1 MSEKL
6 KLKSIREI
14 LDKSFYIPAYQRG
27 YRWSS
32 RQVIDLLDDIWE
44 FALKK
49 KKEEGEFYCLQPVVV
64 KKDNEKFRVI
74 DGQQRLTT
82 LFIILKFFEQHIKYS
97 FTGVKRFYTL
107 EYETR
112 NKQNID
118 SNNFLENIRDIENF
132 KDNNSNI
139 IPNIE
144 TIDFY
149 YMSNTY
155 ITIKQWFDKQDKD
168 INPFLQVLLNSDV
181 EIKNKE
187 KIDVANNVRVIWY
200 EIYDENEINV
210 FTRLNIGKIP
220 LTNAELIK
228 ALLIQ
233 GYCNKDCEKDGN
245 NNKQFELASDWDF
258 IEYSLQ
264 NDDFWYFINKEK
276 NEKATRI
283 EFIFELIAEQYIKD
297 KEDLKKSL
305 NKSIDRYYE
314 FHIIN
319 HYLKEKNQTPEIYK
333 NLWSEVKNYFRILNE
348 WYEDREFFHKIGFLI
363 IYSEKTM
370 LDFIAEYIKKDSTK
384 KEFIDFLDR
393 EIKKLFENIDI
404 EALSYGSN
412 DNDIRKVLLWF
423 NISTII
429 QNEESNLRFQFD
441 RYKKQK
447 WDIEHIRSQA
457 DKYPR
462 KKEEKEAWL
471 KDILNLP
478 AFEKTEDDILEMNED
493 FKKFFDDIQNKIE
506 GEDNDFNKHS
516 IGNLTLL
523 DSATNRAYGNAFFPV
538 KRKTIIEN
546 DMNGTFIPICTKN
559 LFLKYY
565 SLTATDLQKWTKK
578 DAEDYK
584 NTILETFKEIL
595 KNGAENEKQ

>member
-74 DGQQRLTT
+74 DGHQRLTT

-228 ALLIQ
+228 AIFLINTKEENEKLLLASQWDEIEYKLQ
-233 GYCNKDCEKDGN
+233 DNSFFAFVNKDFDEN
-245 NNKQFELASDWDF
+245 NEIK
-258 IEYSLQ
+258 YP
-264 NDDFWYFINKEK
+264 
-276 NEKATRI
+276 TRI
-283 EFIFELIAEQYIKD
+283 EFIFDLIANNPNLKINNLQKDDERRSYYIFNELIKDNNTAKEYWDEVKKYFRVFNEFYSNQEYYHLVGFLVHNGVKIVEIVKNFMDNSKD
-297 KEDLKKSL
+297 KFL
-305 NKSIDRYYE
+305 NI
-314 FHIIN
+314 
-319 HYLKEKNQTPEIYK
+319 LKEKIKQKNQLKKKVFEE
-333 NLWSEVKNYFRILNE
+333 LNYEEDYDLVTRILFLFNVISTMKSNYSRYPFNLHKSE
-348 WYEDREFFHKIGFLI
+348 KWSLEHIHAQKSENITKIEDRKDLLKMQLTYIDD
-363 IYSEKTM
+363 KT
-370 LDFIAEYIKKDSTK
+370 IKKDIEDLLELEKITEEK
-384 KEFIDFLDR
+384 I
-393 EIKKLFENIDI
+393 IDI
-404 EALSYGSN
+404 ENRVSKLFIDKEIHTIDNLALLSRDDNSSLNNSIFPAKRDKIKDLDKKGS
-412 DNDIRKVLLWF
+412 
-423 NISTII
+423 
-429 QNEESNLRFQFD
+429 
-441 RYKKQK
+441 
-447 WDIEHIRSQA
+447 
-457 DKYPR
+457 
-462 KKEEKEAWL
+462 
-471 KDILNLP
+471 
-478 AFEKTEDDILEMNED
+478 
-493 FKKFFDDIQNKIE
+493 
-506 GEDNDFNKHS
+506 
-516 IGNLTLL
+516 
-523 DSATNRAYGNAFFPV
+523 
-538 KRKTIIEN
+538 
-546 DMNGTFIPICTKN
+546 FIPICTKN
-559 LFLKYY
+559 VFLKYY
-565 SLTATDLQKWTKK
+565 SKDVKETLKWNIK
-578 DAEDYK
+578 DREDYLTEIK
-584 NTILETFKEIL
+584 ETLKEYLGEID
-595 KNGAENEKQ
+595 G

>member
-228 ALLIQ
+228 AIFLINTKEENEKLLLASQWDEIEYKLQ
-233 GYCNKDCEKDGN
+233 DNSFFAFVNKDFDEN
-245 NNKQFELASDWDF
+245 NEIK
-258 IEYSLQ
+258 YP
-264 NDDFWYFINKEK
+264 
-276 NEKATRI
+276 TRI
-283 EFIFELIAEQYIKD
+283 EFIFDLIANKSNLEINNLQKDDERRSYYIFNELIKD
-297 KEDLKKSL
+297 NNTAKEYWDEVKKYFRVFNEFYSNQEYYHLVGFLVHNGVKIVEIVENFMNNSKDNFL
-305 NKSIDRYYE
+305 NI
-314 FHIIN
+314 
-319 HYLKEKNQTPEIYK
+319 LKEKIKQKNQLKKKVFEE
-333 NLWSEVKNYFRILNE
+333 LNYEEDYDLVTRILFLFNVISTMKSNYSRYPFNLHKSE
-348 WYEDREFFHKIGFLI
+348 KWSLEHIHAQKSENITKIEDRKDLLKMQLTYIDD
-363 IYSEKTM
+363 KT
-370 LDFIAEYIKKDSTK
+370 IKKDIEDLLELEKITEEK
-384 KEFIDFLDR
+384 I
-393 EIKKLFENIDI
+393 IDI
-404 EALSYGSN
+404 ENRVSKLFIDKEIHTIDNLALLSRDDNSSLNNSIFPAKRDKIKDLDKKGS
-412 DNDIRKVLLWF
+412 
-423 NISTII
+423 
-429 QNEESNLRFQFD
+429 
-441 RYKKQK
+441 
-447 WDIEHIRSQA
+447 
-457 DKYPR
+457 
-462 KKEEKEAWL
+462 
-471 KDILNLP
+471 
-478 AFEKTEDDILEMNED
+478 
-493 FKKFFDDIQNKIE
+493 
-506 GEDNDFNKHS
+506 
-516 IGNLTLL
+516 
-523 DSATNRAYGNAFFPV
+523 
-538 KRKTIIEN
+538 
-546 DMNGTFIPICTKN
+546 FIPICTKN
-559 LFLKYY
+559 VFLKYY
-565 SLTATDLQKWTKK
+565 SNDVK
-578 DAEDYK
+578 
-584 NTILETFKEIL
+584 ETFKWNQEDRKSYLNEIKETL
-595 KNGAENEKQ
+595 KEYLGEIDG

>member
-1 MSEKL
+1 MSDKL

-155 ITIKQWFDKQDKD
+155 IIIKQWFDKQDKD

-181 EIKNKE
+181 EIKNE
-187 KIDVANNVRVIWY
+187 QKIDIANNVRVIWY
-200 EIYDENEINV
+200 EIDDENEIDV

-228 ALLIQ
+228 AIFLI
-233 GYCNKDCEKDGN
+233 NT
-245 NNKQFELASDWDF
+245 
-258 IEYSLQ
+258 
-264 NDDFWYFINKEK
+264 KEK
-276 NEKATRI
+276 NEKLLLASQWDEIEYKLQDNNFFAFVSKDFGENNEIKYPTRI
-283 EFIFELIAEQYIKD
+283 EFIFDLIANKSNSEINSSQKDDERKSYYIFNKLIEDEDSAKECWDEVKKYFRVFNEFYSNQEYYHLVGFLVHNGVKIVEIVENFMNNSKDKFLNKLKELIKQ
-297 KEDLKKSL
+297 
-305 NKSIDRYYE
+305 
-314 FHIIN
+314 
-319 HYLKEKNQTPEIYK
+319 KNQFK
-333 NLWSEVKNYFRILNE
+333 NKVFEELNYEEDYILVSRILFLFNVVSTMKSNHSRYPFE
-348 WYEDREFFHKIGFLI
+348 LHAQKWSLEHIHAQKSENITKIEDRKDLLKMQLTYIDD
-363 IYSEKTM
+363 KT
-370 LDFIAEYIKKDSTK
+370 IKKD
-384 KEFIDFLDR
+384 IDDLLELEKITEEQISDIENR
-393 EIKKLFENIDI
+393 VSKLFTDKEIHTIDNL
-404 EALSYGSN
+404 ALLSRDDNSSLNNSIFPAKRDKIKDLDKKGS
-412 DNDIRKVLLWF
+412 
-423 NISTII
+423 
-429 QNEESNLRFQFD
+429 
-441 RYKKQK
+441 
-447 WDIEHIRSQA
+447 
-457 DKYPR
+457 
-462 KKEEKEAWL
+462 
-471 KDILNLP
+471 
-478 AFEKTEDDILEMNED
+478 
-493 FKKFFDDIQNKIE
+493 
-506 GEDNDFNKHS
+506 
-516 IGNLTLL
+516 
-523 DSATNRAYGNAFFPV
+523 
-538 KRKTIIEN
+538 
-546 DMNGTFIPICTKN
+546 FIPICTKN
-559 LFLKYY
+559 VFLKYY
-565 SLTATDLQKWTKK
+565 SKDVKEALKWNI
-578 DAEDYK
+578 EDRKFYLDEIK
-584 NTILETFKEIL
+584 ETLKEYLGEI
-595 KNGAENEKQ
+595 NG